1 MCLKI
6 GTSSLH
12 GNFNRENDEINQ
24 WISGAPYQIHRI
36 CDVFMMK
43 VTLWQ
48 TKIAIENYHL

>member
-1 MCLKI
+1 L